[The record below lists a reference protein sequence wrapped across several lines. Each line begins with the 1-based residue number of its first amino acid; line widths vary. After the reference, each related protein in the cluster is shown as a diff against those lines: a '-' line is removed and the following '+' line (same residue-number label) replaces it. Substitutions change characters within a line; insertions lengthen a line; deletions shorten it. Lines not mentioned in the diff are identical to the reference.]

1 MRIAIP
7 VGIVAVAAIAWGLV
21 VVGGDTE
28 TGRVIAAI
36 GVVLLWVPL
45 REGMRRASARRDRGR
60 DPGA

>member
-7 VGIVAVAAIAWGLV
+7 VGIVAVAAIAGGLLV
-21 VVGGDTE
+21 VGADTQA
-28 TGRVIAAI
+28 GRIIAAV

-60 DPGA
+60 DPRA